1 MGIRENI
8 LPWSPFGL
16 CLTQADLTRSLVG
29 LQAAVIGLL
38 TALAMLLNSSPGGIA
53 AIILLA
59 RLAVTHPAKVLAVWG
74 AIYVPVTAVWTLPA
88 LDGPVEMA
96 GAVFGYASCGAIFY
110 GGAGV
115 FCARLL
121 RSYPALVVGL
131 SFGVAEAVSAALG
144 LVMAPVG
151 LFAVNGS
158 LGYLVA
164 WFSVVGASAIIGIAT
179 SVVAQHIRFAF
190 PCAALASVLLIQIPE
205 PPRPDYDGS
214 PIHGIAHNPDPQ
226 LKWSS
231 PVHAAE
237 NFDRLQEMSDSVA
250 KDGLI
255 VWPEGAVT
263 GTFDLGEAVSGLDPD
278 HLPLLFGM
286 TRYAEDGSPEL
297 RNSTVLVTRESVQV
311 SDKQQLV
318 PFYEGAVP
326 FLYETDLVSGTRRV
340 QILSDGTKVLP
351 LICYE
356 VFTPRPW
363 FLNRTNVDLIVVL
376 SAETG
381 FAERFGP
388 SIMKRQVEARELE
401 TGVRVLWVSD
411 RPSDIVTSP

>member
-1 MGIRENI
+1 MGIRETI
-8 LPWSPFGL
+8 LPRPSFGL
-16 CLTQADLTRSLVG
+16 RSTQADQTLSRVCIV
-29 LQAAVIGLL
+29 AAILGLL

-53 AIILLA
+53 AIILLS

-74 AIYVPVTAVWTLPA
+74 AIYVPVTAVWTLQT

-96 GAVFGYASCGAIFY
+96 GAVIGYASCGAIFY
-110 GGAGV
+110 GGSGLL
-115 FCARLL
+115 CARLL

-131 SFGVAEAVSAALG
+131 SFGVAETVSAALG

-158 LGYLVA
+158 LGFLVA

-179 SVVAQHIRFAF
+179 SVIAQHVRFAF
-190 PCAALASVLLIQIPE
+190 PCAALASALLIQIPE
-205 PPRPDYDGS
+205 PPRPDYDGP
-214 PIHGIAHNPDPQ
+214 PIHGIAHNPDPK

-231 PVHAAE
+231 LAHAAE
-237 NFDRLQEMSDSVA
+237 NFERLQELSDSVA
-250 KDGLI
+250 RVGLI

-263 GTFDLGEAVSGLDPD
+263 GTFNLGEAVFRLDPD

-286 TRYAEDGSPEL
+286 TRYANGGSPEL
-297 RNSTVLVTRESVQV
+297 RNSVVLVTQDGVQV
-311 SDKQQLV
+311 SDKQRLV

-340 QILSDGTKVLP
+340 LTLTDGTKILP
-351 LICYE
+351 LICFE
-356 VFTPRPW
+356 AFLPRPW

>member
-1 MGIRENI
+1 MGNRENI
-8 LPWSPFGL
+8 LHRSTFGL
-16 CLTQADLTRSLVG
+16 RSTQADLTLSLVG
-29 LQAAVIGLL
+29 LQAAAVGLL

-53 AIILLA
+53 VIVLLS
-59 RLAVTHPAKVLAVWG
+59 RLAVTHPARVLAVWG

-96 GAVFGYASCGAIFY
+96 GAVIGYASCGAIFY
-110 GGAGV
+110 GGAG
-115 FCARLL
+115 FLCAWLL
-121 RSYPALVVGL
+121 RSFPALVVGL

-151 LFAVNGS
+151 LLAVNGS

-164 WFSVVGASAIIGIAT
+164 WFSVVGASAIIGIVSAVAARRIWIGFPIT
-179 SVVAQHIRFAF
+179 VLVSFVLCSLSV
-190 PCAALASVLLIQIPE
+190 PS
-205 PPRPDYDGS
+205 RPDYDGP

-231 PVHAAE
+231 PEHAA
-237 NFDRLQEMSDSVA
+237 NSLSRLNELSDLAAGS
-250 KDGLI
+250 GLI

-263 GTFDLGEAVSGLDPD
+263 GTFDLDEAVSGLNPD

-286 TRYAEDGSPEL
+286 TRYANEGSSEL
-297 RNSTVLVTRESVQV
+297 RNSVVLVAADGVQV

-318 PFYEGAVP
+318 PFYEGGVP

-340 QILSDGTKVLP
+340 LALPDGTKILP

-356 VFTPRPW
+356 VFKPSLW
-363 FLNRTNVDLIVVL
+363 FLEKTDADVIVVL

-381 FAERFGP
+381 FVEGFGP
-388 SIMKRQVEARELE
+388 SIMKRHVRTRELE
-401 TGVRVLWVSD
+401 TGVQVAWVSD
-411 RPSDIVTSP
+411 RPSDFATSP

>member
-1 MGIRENI
+1 MEIRENI
-8 LPWSPFGL
+8 LPDSSFGL
-16 CLTQADLTRSLVG
+16 RSTQADRTLSLVG
-29 LQAAVIGLL
+29 LKAAAVGLL

-96 GAVFGYASCGAIFY
+96 GAVLGYASCGAIFY

-179 SVVAQHIRFAF
+179 SVVAQHVRSAF
-190 PCAALASVLLIQIPE
+190 PFVLFVSILLIQIPE
-205 PPRPDYDGS
+205 PPRPDYDGP
-214 PIHGIAHNPDPQ
+214 PIHGIAHNPDPK

-231 PVHAAE
+231 PAHAA
-237 NFDRLQEMSDSVA
+237 DSLSRLNELSDLAAGS
-250 KDGLI
+250 GLI
-255 VWPEGAVT
+255 AWPEGAVS
-263 GTFDLGEAVSGLDPD
+263 GMSNVSA
-278 HLPLLFGM
+278 FG
-286 TRYAEDGSPEL
+286 
-297 RNSTVLVTRESVQV
+297 
-311 SDKQQLV
+311 
-318 PFYEGAVP
+318 
-326 FLYETDLVSGTRRV
+326 TDLT
-340 QILSDGTKVLP
+340 I
-351 LICYE
+351 
-356 VFTPRPW
+356 
-363 FLNRTNVDLIVVL
+363 
-376 SAETG
+376 
-381 FAERFGP
+381 
-388 SIMKRQVEARELE
+388 
-401 TGVRVLWVSD
+401 
-411 RPSDIVTSP
+411 

>member
-1 MGIRENI
+1 MEIRESI
-8 LPWSPFGL
+8 LPRSSLGL
-16 CLTQADLTRSLVG
+16 RSTQADLTLSRVG
-29 LQAAVIGLL
+29 LQAAVVGLL

-53 AIILLA
+53 AIILLS
-59 RLAVTHPAKVLAVWG
+59 RLAVTHPAKVLTVWG

-96 GAVFGYASCGAIFY
+96 GAVLGYASCGAVFY
-110 GGAGV
+110 GGAG
-115 FCARLL
+115 FLCARLL

-131 SFGVAEAVSAALG
+131 SFGVAETVSAALG

-179 SVVAQHIRFAF
+179 SVVAQHVRFAF

-214 PIHGIAHNPDPQ
+214 PVHGIAHYPDPK

-231 PVHAAE
+231 PAHAAE
-237 NFDRLQEMSDSVA
+237 NFERLQEMSDSVV

-263 GTFDLGEAVSGLDPD
+263 ETFDLGEVISKLDPN

-286 TRYAEDGSPEL
+286 THYVKDGSPEL
-297 RNSTVLVTRESVQV
+297 RNSAVLVTRESVQV

-326 FLYETDLVSGTRRV
+326 FLYETDLVPGPRRV
-340 QILSDGTKVLP
+340 LALPDGTKILP

-356 VFTPRPW
+356 VFKPSPW
-363 FLNRTNVDLIVVL
+363 FLKMNDADVVIVLAAEAGLPSEITHSLMSRHVL
-376 SAETG
+376 
-381 FAERFGP
+381 
-388 SIMKRQVEARELE
+388 ARELE
-401 TGVRVLWVSD
+401 SGLRVVLVGDRVSL
-411 RPSDIVTSP
+411 

>member
-1 MGIRENI
+1 MGIRETI
-8 LPWSPFGL
+8 LPRSSFGL
-16 CLTQADLTRSLVG
+16 RSTQADRTLSLVG
-29 LQAAVIGLL
+29 LQAAAVGLL

-53 AIILLA
+53 AIVILSRLVRYQPA
-59 RLAVTHPAKVLAVWG
+59 RVLTVWG

-96 GAVFGYASCGAIFY
+96 GAVIGYASCGAIFY
-110 GGAGV
+110 GGAGLL
-115 FCARLL
+115 CAWLL

-164 WFSVVGASAIIGIAT
+164 WFGVVGASAIIGIAT
-179 SVVAQHIRFAF
+179 SVIAQHVRSAF
-190 PCAALASVLLIQIPE
+190 PFVLFVSILLIQITE
-205 PPRPDYDGS
+205 PPRPDYDGP

-231 PVHAAE
+231 PAHAVA
-237 NFDRLQEMSDSVA
+237 NFERLQEMSDSVV

-286 TRYAEDGSPEL
+286 TRYVNGGSPEL
-297 RNSTVLVTRESVQV
+297 RNSAVLVTRDGVQV
-311 SDKQQLV
+311 SDKMRLV

-326 FLYETDLVSGTRRV
+326 FLHETDLVPGTRRV
-340 QILSDGTKVLP
+340 LALPDGTKILP

-356 VFTPRPW
+356 VFKPSPW
-363 FLNRTNVDLIVVL
+363 FLSSVEADLIVVL

-381 FAERFGP
+381 FVEGFGS
-388 SIMKRQVEARELE
+388 SIMRKHVKARELE
-401 TGVRVLWVSD
+401 TRMRVVWVSD
-411 RPSDIVTSP
+411 RSSDSVTSP